1 MPGALARIRRVPGLG
16 LFGPGPLS
24 LNAKFGRESE
34 RDRKGRA
41 AVTDRST
48 DEERAARQ
56 RTAQRQGLAYQGAF
70 EAVIAILIAAGIG
83 LWADQYFDTSPRYLL
98 IGTVVGFTSFVLR
111 LVRLG
116 RQIHPDAS
124 EESEQDEQR

>member
-1 MPGALARIRRVPGLG
+1 M
-16 LFGPGPLS
+16 
-24 LNAKFGRESE
+24 
-34 RDRKGRA
+34 
-41 AVTDRST
+41 TDRST

-98 IGTVVGFTSFVLR
+98 IGTVVGFASFVLR

-116 RQIHPDAS
+116 RQLHPDAS

>member
-1 MPGALARIRRVPGLG
+1 M
-16 LFGPGPLS
+16 
-24 LNAKFGRESE
+24 
-34 RDRKGRA
+34 GRA

-70 EAVIAILIAAGIG
+70 EAVIAILIGAGIG
-83 LWADQYFDTSPRYLL
+83 LWADQHFDTSPRYLL
-98 IGTVVGFTSFVLR
+98 IGIVVGFTSFVLR

-116 RQIHPDAS
+116 RQLHPDAS
-124 EESEQDEQR
+124 AESEQDEQR